1 MPRSSTPRIFYKAY
15 NETPSDWTTM
25 PKLKPQNKK
34 DIVKFLAAGLAA
46 VLLGKIE
53 KAINKQADDYFGPDE
68 EPKKELTA

>member
-1 MPRSSTPRIFYKAY
+1 
-15 NETPSDWTTM
+15 M

-46 VLLGKIE
+46 VLLSKIE

-68 EPKKELTA
+68 EPQKELTA